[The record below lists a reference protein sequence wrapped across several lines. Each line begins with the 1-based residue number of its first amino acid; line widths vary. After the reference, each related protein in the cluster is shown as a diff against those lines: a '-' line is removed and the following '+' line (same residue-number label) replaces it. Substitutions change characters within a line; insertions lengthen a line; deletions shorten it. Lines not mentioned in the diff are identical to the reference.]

1 MPMSTLNPTA
11 AMNAS
16 GRMTAR
22 SWAMLLVLCG
32 AIFLEGLDVSMM
44 GVALPSIQ
52 SDLGMSTSSLQWVV
66 SAYVLGYGGFMLLG
80 GRAADLLGRRRMFL
94 LWLGVFVVF
103 SGLGGIATDSWMII
117 LARLVTGVAA
127 AFMTPAGLSIITTSF
142 PEGPVRNRAL
152 LIYSGTGAAGF
163 TLGLVAGGI
172 LTEFGWR
179 LVFFVPVLVS
189 LAVLLAAVRLIP
201 AGEQQARTDGFDIAG
216 ALTATAAMVVFAYTV
231 VNATETGWLQ
241 TAATGVASA
250 VLLGLFLFIE
260 RRASQPL
267 VRLGILRSPALVR
280 ANLSAGL
287 FAGSFMAFQF
297 LLVLYLQQVRGWS
310 ALETGLA
317 MVVAGLDLFLAPTLI
332 PVLVNRFGVNRVILT
347 GLISAALGFALFV
360 RVDPTTTYVTGI
372 LPSLILIGI
381 AFAFAYGPLTIAA
394 TDGVASEEQGLAGG
408 LLYTSWQFGTAIG
421 LAVVTAV
428 LVSSSGEGEVAGTSM
443 DHFSTALYVP
453 VAIAI
458 LSAIVIALGLRPCN
472 CLDETAPVDPVVDSR
487 PAFAPS
493 GSLGE

>member
-1 MPMSTLNPTA
+1 MSSLNPPA
-11 AMNAS
+11 AMSAI
-16 GRMTAR
+16 GRMSPRA
-22 SWAMLLVLCG
+22 WAMLLVLCG
-32 AIFLEGLDVSMM
+32 ALFLEGLDVSMM
-44 GVALPSIQ
+44 GVALPAIQ
-52 SDLGMSTSSLQWVV
+52 ADLGMSTSSLQWVV

-94 LWLGVFVVF
+94 LWLGVFVAF
-103 SGLGGIATDSWMII
+103 SGLGGIATEGWMII
-117 LARLVTGVAA
+117 FARLVTGVAA

-189 LAVLLAAVRLIP
+189 LAVLLAGIRLIP
-201 AGEQQARTDGFDIAG
+201 EDDQPARTEGFDIAG
-216 ALTATAAMVVFAYTV
+216 SFTATATMVVFAYTV

-241 TAATGVASA
+241 TVATAVASA
-250 VLLGLFLFIE
+250 ALLGLFVVVE
-260 RRASQPL
+260 RRSAQPL
-267 VRLGILRSPALVR
+267 VRLGILRSGALVR
-280 ANLSAGL
+280 TNLGAGL

-317 MVVAGLDLFLAPTLI
+317 MVVAGLDLFLAPTLTPI
-332 PVLVNRFGVNRVILT
+332 LVNRFGLNRVIFA
-347 GLISAALGFALFV
+347 GLVSVTVGFALFV
-360 RVDPTTTYVTGI
+360 RIDSTTSYVTGI
-372 LPSLILIGI
+372 LPSLILIGL

-394 TDGVASEEQGLAGG
+394 TDGVAPEEQGLAGG

-421 LAVVTAV
+421 LAVATAV
-428 LVSSSGEGEVAGTSM
+428 LVSSSGDDEVAGTSM
-443 DHFSTALYVP
+443 DHFSSALYVP
-453 VAIAI
+453 VAIAL
-458 LSAIVIALGLRPCN
+458 LSAFVIALGFRRG
-472 CLDETAPVDPVVDSR
+472 TRTGAPVRLDDRPDAK
-487 PAFAPS
+487 PAFVPGS
-493 GSLGE
+493 SLGE

>member
-1 MPMSTLNPTA
+1 MSSHNLPA
-11 AMNAS
+11 ATDAA
-16 GRMTAR
+16 GRMTTRA
-22 SWAMLLVLCG
+22 WAMLLVLCG

-94 LWLGVFVVF
+94 LWLGVFVAF
-103 SGLGGIATDSWMII
+103 SGLGGIATGGWTII

-142 PEGPVRNRAL
+142 PEGSVRNRAL

-163 TLGLVAGGI
+163 TLGLVAGGV

-179 LVFFVPVLVS
+179 LVFFVPVIVS
-189 LAVLLAAVRLIP
+189 LAVLLAGIRLIP
-201 AGEQQARTDGFDIAG
+201 NNDQRARTDGFDIAG
-216 ALTATAAMVVFAYTV
+216 ALTATAAMVVFAYAV
-231 VNATETGWLQ
+231 VHATETGWVQTVL
-241 TAATGVASA
+241 TAAASL
-250 VLLGLFLFIE
+250 VLLGLFVVIE
-260 RRASQPL
+260 RRSAQPL
-267 VRLGILRSPALVR
+267 VRFGILRSSARVR
-280 ANLSAGL
+280 ANLSAAL

-297 LLVLYLQQVRGWS
+297 LLVLYLRQVRGWS

-317 MVVAGLDLFLAPTLI
+317 MVVAGLDLILAPTLT
-332 PVLVNRFGVNRVILT
+332 PVLVNRFGVNRVILG
-347 GLISAALGFALFV
+347 GLLSAALGFALFT
-360 RVDPTTTYVTGI
+360 RIDATTPYVTGI
-372 LPSLILIGI
+372 LPSLVLIGL
-381 AFAFAYGPLTIAA
+381 AFAFAYGPLTITA
-394 TDGVASEEQGLAGG
+394 TDGVTSEEQGLAGG

-428 LVSSSGEGEVAGTSM
+428 LVSSSGDSEVAGASM
-443 DHFSTALYVP
+443 DHFSTALFVP
-453 VAIAI
+453 VSIAI
-458 LSAIVIALGLRPCN
+458 LSAAVIALGLRRHERA
-472 CLDETAPVDPVVDSR
+472 DDPVRADDTVEAR
-487 PAFAPS
+487 PTFVPG

>member
-1 MPMSTLNPTA
+1 MSALNPHA
-11 AMNAS
+11 APGSN

-22 SWAMLLVLCG
+22 AWAMLLVLCG

-94 LWLGVFVVF
+94 LWLGVFVAF
-103 SGLGGIATDSWMII
+103 SGLGGIATEGWMII
-117 LARLVTGVAA
+117 IARLVTGVAA

-189 LAVLLAAVRLIP
+189 LAVLLAGIRLIP
-201 AGEQQARTDGFDIAG
+201 NHDQKARTDGFDIAG
-216 ALTATAAMVVFAYTV
+216 ALTATSAMVVFAYAV
-231 VNATETGWLQ
+231 VHATETGWLPTVL
-241 TAATGVASA
+241 TAAASL
-250 VLLGLFLFIE
+250 VLLGLFVVVE
-260 RRASQPL
+260 RRSDQPL
-267 VRLGILRSPALVR
+267 VRFGILRSSALVR
-280 ANLSAGL
+280 ANISAAL

-317 MVVAGLDLFLAPTLI
+317 MVVAGLDLFLAPTLTPI
-332 PVLVNRFGVNRVILT
+332 LVNRFGVNRVILG
-347 GLISAALGFALFV
+347 GLVSAAMGFALFT
-360 RVDPTTTYVTGI
+360 RIDATTSYVAGI
-372 LPSLILIGI
+372 LPTLVLVGL

-394 TDGVASEEQGLAGG
+394 TDGVISEEQGLAGG

-428 LVSSSGEGEVAGTSM
+428 LVSSSGDSDVAGSSM
-443 DHFSTALYVP
+443 DHFSTALFVP
-453 VAIAI
+453 VAIAM
-458 LSAIVIALGLRPCN
+458 LSAVVIAVGLRSR
-472 CLDETAPVDPVVDSR
+472 ETSADPAQVEGETKVT
-487 PAFAPS
+487 PTFVPG